1 MRVIIADTSCLI
13 LYDKLGRWDILQ
25 QTFEDLRVT
34 EEVAQEFGEL
44 PAWIKVETMPDRSQY
59 RQLLNELGAGEA
71 SSIALALSFESSLLI
86 IDEKRGRKKAQEY
99 DLDIIGSLG
108 ILLKAKQAGVID
120 AVKPILEQINQ
131 TNFRLS
137 NLIWKEVL
145 REAGES

>member
-44 PAWIKVETMPDRSQY
+44 PAWIKVETTPDRSQY

-71 SSIALALSFESSLLI
+71 SSIALALSLESSLLI
-86 IDEKRGRKKAQEY
+86 IDEKRGRRKAQEY
-99 DLDIIGSLG
+99 HLDIIGSLG
-108 ILLKAKQAGVID
+108 VLLKAKEAGVID
-120 AVKPILEQINQ
+120 AVKPVLEQINQ

-137 NLIWKEVL
+137 NSIFQEVL
-145 REAGES
+145 REAEES